1 MSDDIGE
8 AQPTG
13 RFDRVIEAVKRLR
26 ARLGTGRGRV
36 AMLVVSG
43 CAFAAIFGVSLV
55 NLPPV
60 DGGIRWT
67 PLVLLAL
74 IGYPV
79 LVACMSAQYRQ
90 SARFVG
96 VRVGLRESSTI
107 AVLSAAA
114 NLLPLPGSL
123 LMRSEALAQRGVRY
137 RRAIAASTIIGL
149 GWLTATCILVF
160 VAALGN
166 GRSLAVA
173 AVLVG
178 SAAIAGTA
186 HLAGSVADGGPP
198 SRSRVVSSA
207 VLLGLSIALVAA
219 TNQWLVLVA
228 LRLDVSWGDAVVIS
242 SSSVLAAT
250 VGFFPGGLGL
260 REAFAAGLAASVGV
274 PASVGVVAVS
284 LTRIVGMGVLL
295 VLTLVVAL
303 LEHQSPHGITDMRGH
318 RRISITGAEKP
329 GSAPED

>member
-1 MSDDIGE
+1 MSDDISR

-13 RFDRVIEAVKRLR
+13 RFDRVMEEVKRLR
-26 ARLGTGRGRV
+26 AKLGTGRGRV
-36 AMLVVSG
+36 AMLVFSG
-43 CAFAAIFGVSLV
+43 CTFATILGVSLV
-55 NLPPV
+55 NFPPV
-60 DGGIRWT
+60 EGGIRWA
-67 PLVLLAL
+67 PLALLAFV
-74 IGYPV
+74 GYPV
-79 LVACMSAQYRQ
+79 LVACMSAQYRH

-96 VRVGLRESSTI
+96 VLVGLRESSTI
-107 AVLSAAA
+107 AILSAAA

-137 RRAIAASTIIGL
+137 RKAIAASTIIGL
-149 GWLTATCILVF
+149 GWLTATCALVL
-160 VAALGN
+160 VAALVN
-166 GRSLAVA
+166 GSSLAVA
-173 AVLVG
+173 AILIG
-178 SAAIAGTA
+178 SAAIAGTV
-186 HLAGSVADGGPP
+186 HLAGSVADGGSP

-228 LRLDVSWGDAVVIS
+228 LRLDISWGDALVIS

-303 LEHQSPHGITDMRGH
+303 LEHRSSHRIRDVLGH
-318 RRISITGAEKP
+318 PRISITESEKP
-329 GSAPED
+329 GSAPGE